1 MNEKSFK
8 RLYAEHAQSVYAYL
22 AYRTGNRAVAEDLLS
37 ETFERVI
44 RSRARYDPRKG
55 AEKTW
60 LYSIA
65 RNAMTDHLRR
75 EAAEQRALE
84 RATVEQ
90 ETTDRTDAL
99 DLVAERDA
107 VGRALAT
114 LSDEER
120 ESVALRYGADLS
132 MPQIAR
138 VLGEPLT
145 TVDSRVHRALRK
157 MRAVLGDEAEAGADA
172 VGT

>member
-1 MNEKSFK
+1 MNEKSFR
-8 RLYAEHAQSVYAYL
+8 RLYAEHAQSVYAFL
-22 AYRTGNRAVAEDLLS
+22 AYRTGNRVLAEDLLS

-55 AEKTW
+55 TEKTW

-65 RNAMTDHLRR
+65 RNALTDHLRR

-84 RATVEQ
+84 RATVAD
-90 ETTDRTDAL
+90 ETADRTDPL

-120 ESVALRYGADLS
+120 ESVALRYGGDLS

-138 VLGEPLT
+138 LLGEPLT

-157 MRAVLGDEAEAGADA
+157 MRAVLGDGAGTEADQAAR
-172 VGT
+172 

>member
-1 MNEKSFK
+1 MRENSFR
-8 RLYAEHAQSVYAYL
+8 RLYAEHAQAVYAFL
-22 AYRTGNRAVAEDLLS
+22 VYRTGDRVLAEDLLS

-44 RSRARYDPRKG
+44 RSRARYDPRRG

-65 RNAMTDHLRR
+65 RNALRDHLRR
-75 EAAEQRALE
+75 QDAEQRAIE
-84 RATVEQ
+84 RAAIAQSGVE
-90 ETTDRTDAL
+90 RTAEL
-99 DLVAERDA
+99 DIVAERDA

-120 ESVALRYGADLS
+120 ESVALRYGADLT

-157 MRAVLGDEAEAGADA
+157 MRAVLGDEAGTGADA
-172 VGT
+172 VGR